1 MPESPCQ
8 QPGNSEVVFCLSVI
22 QALNFCSDP
31 IGTVASNKAEP
42 KHSYSSVIVIVR
54 SYNSQRCETRTFI
67 IQTAEGEKIELANV
81 FKVLKLDLRRKDLFA
96 AFWQKNSKKRKGER
110 ERERL
115 EMERA
120 LILGFQGLKF
130 TLGHLF
136 VTLKERYE
144 ASYYPGY

>member
-1 MPESPCQ
+1 M
-8 QPGNSEVVFCLSVI
+8 VFCLTAI

-31 IGTVASNKAEP
+31 IRTIASNKVEP
-42 KHSYSSVIVIVR
+42 KHSYNSAIVIVR
-54 SYNSQRCETRTFI
+54 NYNSQRCETRTFI

-110 ERERL
+110 EWERL

-120 LILGFQGLKF
+120 LILGLRALSGTF
-130 TLGHLF
+130 
-136 VTLKERYE
+136 
-144 ASYYPGY
+144 

>member
-1 MPESPCQ
+1 M
-8 QPGNSEVVFCLSVI
+8 VFCLSAI

-42 KHSYSSVIVIVR
+42 KHSYNSVIVIVQ
-54 SYNSQRCETRTFI
+54 SYNSQCCETGTFI

-110 ERERL
+110 VRERL

-120 LILGFQGLKF
+120 FILRLRALSG
-130 TLGHLF
+130 TH
-136 VTLKERYE
+136 
-144 ASYYPGY
+144 